1 MGQKERGV
9 PELERSA
16 WYLGQG
22 LFMGPTDCCG
32 DTLEGELRTNE
43 PVVV

>member
-1 MGQKERGV
+1 MGQKGLGV
-9 PELERSA
+9 SELERPA

-22 LFMGPTDCCG
+22 LLGLTRCCG

-43 PVVV
+43 PAVV

>member
-1 MGQKERGV
+1 MGQKGRGV
-9 PELERSA
+9 PELERPA

-22 LFMGPTDCCG
+22 LFMGLTRCCG

-43 PVVV
+43 PAVV